1 MKRANEI
8 LNSVKSRPNFKS
20 IQKYSCYN
28 KLLELLPPRFKNAIA
43 FFYIKNNTLFGALSH
58 PGYKMELNYNKDLVK
73 GLLNQISLIDK
84 ECNIVFKDVKKVEFF
99 VSKFFTPKEIS
110 LDYNTIPF
118 YKELST
124 ANFEVKIKD
133 KEIKSI
139 LEKIKEDIKI
149 NREREYCF

>member
-99 VSKFFTPKEIS
+99 VSKFFTPKEVS

-124 ANFEVKIKD
+124 ANFEIKIKD

-149 NREREYCF
+149 NRERD